1 MRIIRGRY
9 QRRQIVAPNNLPVRP
24 TTDMAK
30 ENLFNILENYYDFEE
45 TEAMDLFAGTGQLG
59 IEALSRGAAECVF
72 VDQRADAAALVRQN
86 VELCGLG
93 DRQLD
98 RLLAAMRRADVS
110 VPYKA
115 VLTEHNKNW
124 TFADLVTEVAREHEA
139 MRAARKADTV
149 Q

>member
-1 MRIIRGRY
+1 MRAKVLLYRLGEDTEKGLALRTVLAEQKLLTLSIRAEQTGET
-9 QRRQIVAPNNLPVRP
+9 VARLVSANAAVS
-24 TTDMAK
+24 
-30 ENLFNILENYYDFEE
+30 
-45 TEAMDLFAGTGQLG
+45 GTQPPEQTPESEFML
-59 IEALSRGAAECVF
+59 
-72 VDQRADAAALVRQN
+72 
-86 VELCGLG
+86 LCGLG

-98 RLLAAMRRADVS
+98 RLLAAMRRAGVS